1 LEKKSTEDVENYVRK
16 LIDDVAQ
23 DGGFM
28 LSTGAVIDDAKPE
41 NMHAMI
47 EAGKKYGKV

>member
-1 LEKKSTEDVENYVRK
+1 MENYVKK
-16 LIDDVAQ
+16 LIGEVAQ

-28 LSTGAVIDDAKPE
+28 LSTGAVIDDAEPE